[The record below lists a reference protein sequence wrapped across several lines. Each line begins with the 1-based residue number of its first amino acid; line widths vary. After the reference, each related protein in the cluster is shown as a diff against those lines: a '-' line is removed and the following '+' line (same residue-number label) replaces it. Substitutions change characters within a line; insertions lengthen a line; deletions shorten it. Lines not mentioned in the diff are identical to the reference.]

1 MLLRSGELPVGGQWS
16 YEPKWDGFRALAVAD
31 GSTRLLS
38 RRGNDLTYMCAAIDS
53 LGAAVPDTVLDGE
66 LVAFSDGH
74 PSFGALEGVMRR
86 EQPASVAFLAFDV
99 LWLGGVSLVDKT
111 YEERR
116 AALEALSLPDP
127 AYVSPRFDDGEALF
141 RKTLEQGYE
150 GVVAKRRTSIYRCGE
165 RTSAWVKTKHWREGE
180 FVIGGWSPPY
190 GDHGWGL
197 LVGERDGDALRFRGR
212 VEFGFAPGL
221 KEQIA
226 SQLASQQRPR
236 SPFVNRRGRTGDV
249 YVEPVSTAE
258 VRYLELTASGFLR
271 HATFRQL
278 GGRWS

>member
-38 RRGNDLTYMCAAIDS
+38 RRGNDLTYMCEEINS
-53 LGAAVPDTVLDGE
+53 LGTAVPDSVLDGE
-66 LVAFSDGH
+66 LVAFRDGQA
-74 PSFGALEGVMRR
+74 SFEALQGVMRR
-86 EQPASVAFLAFDV
+86 EEPASVAFLAFDV
-99 LWLGGVSLVDKT
+99 LWLRGVSLVDQT
-111 YEERR
+111 YDERR
-116 AALEALSLPDP
+116 EALEGLDLPEP

-141 RKTLEQGYE
+141 NETLEQGYE

-180 FVIGGWSPPY
+180 FVMGGWSPPH

-197 LVGERDGDALRFRGR
+197 LVGERHGDALRFRGR
-212 VEFGFAPGL
+212 VEFGFAPGQ
-221 KEQIA
+221 KEHVA
-226 SQLASQQRPR
+226 TQLASLRR
-236 SPFVNRRGRTGDV
+236 SSSPFADRRARAGDV
-249 YVEPVSTAE
+249 YVEPVSSAE
-258 VRYLELTASGFLR
+258 VRYRDLTSSGILR

-278 GGRWS
+278 GGPH